1 MVAYVSVS
9 IAEFLNSLGES
20 VCDKNT
26 TGRFDCEKGGSYR
39 IFQCIGFNY
48 ERDIVSNRSKANF
61 AVSPFISSKSE
72 MALDFDNSGTVFVQ
86 IS

>member
-1 MVAYVSVS
+1 MVAHVSVS

-26 TGRFDCEKGGSYR
+26 TGRFGCEKGGSYR

-48 ERDIVSNRSKANF
+48 ERDIVSKANF